1 MHLHC
6 QLYLIYFRVW
16 FSSMLRSGFYFRGR
30 QKLVSNSL
38 FHVSDMDCHDCF
50 FSLISKHFCHIP
62 RFQKL
67 KLGILLLTSSHK

>member
-16 FSSMLRSGFYFRGR
+16 FSSMLRSGLYFRGR

-38 FHVSDMDCHDCF
+38 FHVSDMDFHDCF
-50 FSLISKHFCHIP
+50 SDLVSEYLSHLP
-62 RFQKL
+62 RLQNL
-67 KLGILLLTSSHK
+67 QV